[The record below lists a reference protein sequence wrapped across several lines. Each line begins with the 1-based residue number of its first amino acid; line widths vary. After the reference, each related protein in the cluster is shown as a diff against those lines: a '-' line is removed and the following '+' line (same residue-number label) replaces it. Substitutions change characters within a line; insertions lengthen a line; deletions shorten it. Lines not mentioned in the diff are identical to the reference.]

1 LLTSALIIRTTTK
14 EMATKRTS
22 PFDTPAQLKAQ
33 KAAKRK
39 YNIAWNN
46 HGKEVKGIT
55 PLMYLDGPDIIASE
69 KIAGFDMDGCLIVTK
84 SGKTFATGP
93 TDWKLFSNK
102 VASKMTSLH
111 ADGYKVVV
119 FTNQAGIEKKKT
131 SPDDIKAKVSA
142 IREELG
148 FPFQMFVS
156 TGENI
161 FRKPS
166 TEMWTFMAEKCN
178 GGKVVDMDKSFFV
191 GDAAGRIKNWAPG
204 KKKDFSCSD
213 RKFAANVGIRFLTP
227 EEFFHG
233 EKVCTK
239 FEWGAIDPST
249 VLKKS
254 QTTDYSTIASELQ
267 ELVILVGLPASGKST
282 FAHSNLATKGYVVVN
297 RDELKSQEKCLSR
310 CSEAL
315 KSKKSVV
322 VDNTNPSRE
331 SRKPFIDMAK
341 GLGLPVRCFHMQTSK
356 ELAEH
361 MNMFRQTQSKGAQRR
376 VPAVG
381 YNMFI
386 SKFQAP
392 DKGEGFTEIKNIEF
406 VPNFLTSD
414 DENLFKKWT

>member
-1 LLTSALIIRTTTK
+1 LLTSAHIIRTTTK
-14 EMATKRTS
+14 EMASKRTS

-46 HGKEVKGIT
+46 HGKEVKGIA
-55 PLMYLDGPDIIASE
+55 PLMYLDGPDIVASE

-131 SPDDIKAKVSA
+131 SPDDIKAKISA

-156 TGENI
+156 TGENV

-178 GGKVVDMDKSFFV
+178 DGKVVDTDKSFFV

-213 RKFAANVGIRFLTP
+213 RKFAVNVGIRFLTP

-239 FEWGAIDPST
+239 FEWGAIDPSS
-249 VLKKS
+249 VLKNS

-282 FAHSNLATKGYVVVN
+282 FARSHLATKGYVVVS

-331 SRKPFIDMAK
+331 SRKPFTDMAK
-341 GLGLPVRCFHMQTSK
+341 GHGLPVRCFHMQTSK

-381 YNMFI
+381 FNMFK

-392 DKGEGFTEIKNIEF
+392 DMSEGFSEIKNIEF

-414 DENLFKKWT
+414 DKNLFKKWT